1 METTVKN
8 LSRFSDV
15 CSGIAL
21 QIRDKLKRVV
31 CLEKLV
37 QFAVLSEVA
46 SYGPI
51 RNSDLLNAI
60 LQNSLTVCAFET
72 VPLDN
77 HRYVEVLS
85 DRGSSGIV

>member
-8 LSRFSDV
+8 LSRFSGV

-21 QIRDKLKRVV
+21 QIADKLKRVV
-31 CLEKLV
+31 YLEKLV

-51 RNSDLLNAI
+51 RSSDLLNAI
-60 LQNSLTVCAFET
+60 LRNSLTVCAFET

>member
-8 LSRFSDV
+8 LSCFSGV

-21 QIRDKLKRVV
+21 HIGDKLKRVV

-51 RNSDLLNAI
+51 RRSDLLNAI
-60 LQNSLTVCAFET
+60 LRNSPTVC
-72 VPLDN
+72 
-77 HRYVEVLS
+77 VLKQFRLIIT
-85 DRGSSGIV
+85 DMLRF

>member
-8 LSRFSDV
+8 LSCFSGV

-21 QIRDKLKRVV
+21 QIGDKLKRVV
-31 CLEKLV
+31 YFEKLV
-37 QFAVLSEVA
+37 QFVVLSEVA

-51 RNSDLLNAI
+51 RSSDLLTAI
-60 LQNSLTVCAFET
+60 LRVSPTVCVFEI

-85 DRGSSGIV
+85 DRRSSGIV